1 MKLYEISDQYA
12 ALMDMADDI
21 PADALAD
28 TLESIQADFDEKAIN
43 VALVI
48 QNLKSDENQLKEEID
63 RLVSKKKA
71 IKARQDRL
79 REYLLTNMQAI
90 KKMNV
95 KSPVINI
102 TLKRTPAKIDKSE
115 DWEGRFVKWAQ
126 ENDRDDLLFFYDP
139 EPDTKAIMRALD
151 NGEDIPAKLVS
162 SETIMIK

>member
-1 MKLYEISDQYA
+1 MELYKISDQYA

-63 RLVSKKKA
+63 RLTAKKRA

-79 REYLLTNMQAI
+79 REYLLNNMQAI
-90 KKMNV
+90 KKMDI
-95 KSPVINI
+95 KSPLICI

-115 DWEGRFVKWAQ
+115 NWENQFVNWAQ

-162 SETIMIK
+162 GETVMIK

>member
-63 RLVSKKKA
+63 RLTAKKKA

-79 REYLLTNMQAI
+79 REYLLINMQAI
-90 KKMNV
+90 KKINV
-95 KSPVINI
+95 KSPIINI

-115 DWEGRFVKWAQ
+115 DWESRFVNWAQ
-126 ENDRDDLLFFYDP
+126 ENNRDDLLFFYDP
-139 EPDTKAIMRALD
+139 EPDTKAIMKALD

>member
-63 RLVSKKKA
+63 RLTAKKRA

-79 REYLLTNMQAI
+79 REYLLTNMQAV
-90 KKMNV
+90 KKMAI
-95 KSPVINI
+95 KSHLIGI

-115 DWEGRFVKWAQ
+115 DWESRFVNWAQ
-126 ENDRDDLLFFYDP
+126 ENNRDDLLFFYDP
-139 EPDTKAIMRALD
+139 EPDTKAIMKALD

>member
-79 REYLLTNMQAI
+79 REYLLANMQAV
-90 KKMNV
+90 KKMAI
-95 KSPVINI
+95 KSPLISI

-115 DWEGRFVKWAQ
+115 DWESQFVNWAQ

-139 EPDTKAIMRALD
+139 EPDTKAIMKALD

-162 SETIMIK
+162 GETVMIK

>member
-63 RLVSKKKA
+63 RLTAKKRA

-79 REYLLTNMQAI
+79 REYLLTNMQSVKKMAI
-90 KKMNV
+90 K
-95 KSPVINI
+95 SPLIGI
-102 TLKRTPAKIDKSE
+102 TLKRTPAKIDKSA
-115 DWEGRFVKWAQ
+115 DWESRFVNWAQ
-126 ENDRDDLLFFYDP
+126 ENNRDDLLFFYDP
-139 EPDTKAIMRALD
+139 EPDTKAIMRAID

-162 SETIMIK
+162 GETVMIK

>member
-63 RLVSKKKA
+63 RLTAKKRA
-71 IKARQDRL
+71 IKVRQDRL
-79 REYLLTNMQAI
+79 REYLLTNMQAV
-90 KKMNV
+90 KKMDV
-95 KSPVINI
+95 KSPLINI
-102 TLKRTPAKIDKSE
+102 TLKRTPAKIDKSD
-115 DWEGRFVKWAQ
+115 DWESRFVNWAQ
-126 ENDRDDLLFFYDP
+126 ENNRDDLLFFYDP
-139 EPDTKAIMRALD
+139 DPDTKAIMRALD

>member
-63 RLVSKKKA
+63 RLTVKKKA

-90 KKMNV
+90 KKINV
-95 KSPVINI
+95 KSPLINI

-115 DWEGRFVKWAQ
+115 DWESRFVNWAQ
-126 ENDRDDLLFFYDP
+126 ENKRDDLLFFYDP

-162 SETIMIK
+162 GETVMIK

>member
-1 MKLYEISDQYA
+1 MELYKISDQYA
-12 ALMDMADDI
+12 VLMDMADDI

-63 RLVSKKKA
+63 RLVSKKKT

-79 REYLLTNMQAI
+79 RKYLLANMQAV
-90 KKMNV
+90 KKMTI
-95 KSPVINI
+95 KSPLIDI

-115 DWEGRFVKWAQ
+115 DWESRFVNWAQ
-126 ENDRDDLLFFYDP
+126 ENNRDDLLFFYDP

-151 NGEDIPAKLVS
+151 NGEDIPAKLVIG
-162 SETIMIK
+162 ETVMIK

>member
-1 MKLYEISDQYA
+1 MELYKISDQYA

-63 RLVSKKKA
+63 RLTAKKRA

-79 REYLLTNMQAI
+79 REYLLANMQAV
-90 KKMNV
+90 KKMAI
-95 KSPVINI
+95 KSPIISI

-115 DWEGRFVKWAQ
+115 DWESRFVNWAQ
-126 ENDRDDLLFFYDP
+126 ENNRDDLLFFYDP
-139 EPDTKAIMRALD
+139 EPDTKAIMKALD

-162 SETIMIK
+162 GETVMIK

>member
-21 PADALAD
+21 PADALSD

-63 RLVSKKKA
+63 RLTVKKKA

-90 KKMNV
+90 KKINV
-95 KSPVINI
+95 KSPLINI

-115 DWEGRFVKWAQ
+115 DWESRFVNWAQ
-126 ENDRDDLLFFYDP
+126 ENNRDDLLFFYDP

-162 SETIMIK
+162 GETIMIK

>member
-63 RLVSKKKA
+63 RLTAKKRS

-79 REYLLTNMQAI
+79 REYLLTNMQAV
-90 KKMNV
+90 KKMAI
-95 KSPVINI
+95 KSAIIGI
-102 TLKRTPAKIDKSE
+102 TLKRTPAKIDKS
-115 DWEGRFVKWAQ
+115 DGWEGRFVEWAQ

-162 SETIMIK
+162 GETVMIK

>member
-63 RLVSKKKA
+63 RLTAKKRA

-79 REYLLTNMQAI
+79 REYLLNNMQAV
-90 KKMNV
+90 KKMAI
-95 KSPVINI
+95 KSPIIGI

-115 DWEGRFVKWAQ
+115 DWESRFVNWAQ
-126 ENDRDDLLFFYDP
+126 ENNRNDLLFFYDP

-162 SETIMIK
+162 GETVMIK

>member
-1 MKLYEISDQYA
+1 MELYKISDQYA

-63 RLVSKKKA
+63 RLTAKKKA
-71 IKARQDRL
+71 IKARQERL
-79 REYLLTNMQAI
+79 REYLLTNMQAV
-90 KKMNV
+90 KKMTI
-95 KSPVINI
+95 KSPLIGI
-102 TLKRTPAKIDKSE
+102 TLKRTPAKIDKS
-115 DWEGRFVKWAQ
+115 DGWEGRFVEWAQ

-162 SETIMIK
+162 GETVMIK

>member
-1 MKLYEISDQYA
+1 MELYKISDQYA

-63 RLVSKKKA
+63 RLTAKKRA
-71 IKARQDRL
+71 IKTRQDRL
-79 REYLLTNMQAI
+79 REYLLTNMQAV
-90 KKMNV
+90 KKMAI
-95 KSPVINI
+95 KSPIIGI

-115 DWEGRFVKWAQ
+115 GWESRFVNWAQ
-126 ENDRDDLLFFYDP
+126 ENNRDDLLFFYDP
-139 EPDTKAIMRALD
+139 EPDTKAVMRALD

-162 SETIMIK
+162 GETIMIK

>member
-63 RLVSKKKA
+63 RLTVKKKA

-90 KKMNV
+90 KKINV
-95 KSPVINI
+95 KSPLINI
-102 TLKRTPAKIDKSE
+102 TLKRTPAKIDKS
-115 DWEGRFVKWAQ
+115 DGWEGRFVEWAQ
-126 ENDRDDLLFFYDP
+126 ENDRDDLLFFYGP

-162 SETIMIK
+162 GETVMIK

>member
-71 IKARQDRL
+71 IKARQDQL
-79 REYLLTNMQAI
+79 REYLLTNMQAV
-90 KKMNV
+90 KKKPI
-95 KSPVINI
+95 KSPLICI

-115 DWEGRFVKWAQ
+115 DWESRFVNWAQ
-126 ENDRDDLLFFYDP
+126 ENNRDDLLFFYDP
-139 EPDTKAIMRALD
+139 EPDTNAIMKALD

-162 SETIMIK
+162 GETVMIK

>member
-63 RLVSKKKA
+63 RLTVKKKA

-90 KKMNV
+90 KKINV
-95 KSPVINI
+95 KSPLINI

-115 DWEGRFVKWAQ
+115 DWESRFVNWAQ
-126 ENDRDDLLFFYDP
+126 ENKRDDLLFFYDP
-139 EPDTKAIMRALD
+139 EPDTKAIMKALD

-162 SETIMIK
+162 GETIMIK

>member
-1 MKLYEISDQYA
+1 MKLYEISDQYD

-63 RLVSKKKA
+63 RLTSKKRA

-90 KKMNV
+90 KKINV
-95 KSPVINI
+95 KSPLINI

-115 DWEGRFVKWAQ
+115 DWESRFVNWAQ
-126 ENDRDDLLFFYDP
+126 ENSRDDLLFFYDP
-139 EPDTKAIMRALD
+139 EPDTKAIMKALD

-162 SETIMIK
+162 GETVMIK

>member
-48 QNLKSDENQLKEEID
+48 QNLKSDENQIKQEID
-63 RLVSKKKA
+63 RLTVKKKA

-90 KKMNV
+90 KKINV
-95 KSPVINI
+95 KSPIINI

-115 DWEGRFVKWAQ
+115 DWESRFVNWAQ
-126 ENDRDDLLFFYDP
+126 ENNRDDLLFFYDP

>member
-63 RLVSKKKA
+63 RLTAKKRS

-90 KKMNV
+90 KKMDI
-95 KSPVINI
+95 KSPLICI
-102 TLKRTPAKIDKSE
+102 ILKRTPAKIDKSE
-115 DWEGRFVKWAQ
+115 DWESQFVNWAQ
-126 ENDRDDLLFFYDP
+126 ENNRDDLLFFYDP

-162 SETIMIK
+162 GETIMIK

>member
-21 PADALAD
+21 PADALSD

-63 RLVSKKKA
+63 RLASKKKA

-90 KKMNV
+90 KKINV
-95 KSPVINI
+95 KSPLINI

-115 DWEGRFVKWAQ
+115 DWESRFVNWAQ
-126 ENDRDDLLFFYDP
+126 ENNRDDLLFFYDP

-162 SETIMIK
+162 GETIMIK

>member
-1 MKLYEISDQYA
+1 MELYKISDQYA
-12 ALMDMADDI
+12 ALMDMANDI

-63 RLVSKKKA
+63 RLTVKKKA

-90 KKMNV
+90 KKINV
-95 KSPVINI
+95 KSPLINI

-115 DWEGRFVKWAQ
+115 DWESRFVNWAQ
-126 ENDRDDLLFFYDP
+126 ENNRNDLLFFYDP

-162 SETIMIK
+162 GETIMIK

>member
-63 RLVSKKKA
+63 RLTVKKKA

-90 KKMNV
+90 KKINV
-95 KSPVINI
+95 KSPLINI

-115 DWEGRFVKWAQ
+115 DWESRFVNWAQ
-126 ENDRDDLLFFYDP
+126 ENNRDDLLFFYDP

-151 NGEDIPAKLVS
+151 NGEDIPAKLVIG
-162 SETIMIK
+162 ETIMIK

>member
-63 RLVSKKKA
+63 RLTAKKKA

-79 REYLLTNMQAI
+79 REYLLTNMQAV
-90 KKMNV
+90 KKMPI
-95 KSPVINI
+95 KSPLISI
-102 TLKRTPAKIDKSE
+102 TLKRTPAKIDKS
-115 DWEGRFVKWAQ
+115 DGWEGRFVEWAQ

-162 SETIMIK
+162 GETVMIK

>member
-63 RLVSKKKA
+63 RLTAKKRS

-90 KKMNV
+90 KKMDI
-95 KSPVINI
+95 KSPIIGI
-102 TLKRTPAKIDKSE
+102 TLKRTPAKIDKS
-115 DWEGRFVKWAQ
+115 DGWEGRFVEWAQ

-162 SETIMIK
+162 GETVMIK

>member
-63 RLVSKKKA
+63 RLTAKIKA

-79 REYLLTNMQAI
+79 REYLLANMQAV
-90 KKMNV
+90 KKMAI
-95 KSPVINI
+95 KSPLISI

-115 DWEGRFVKWAQ
+115 DWESQFVNWAQ

-139 EPDTKAIMRALD
+139 EPDTKAIMKALD

-162 SETIMIK
+162 GETVMIK

>member
-63 RLVSKKKA
+63 RLTAKKRS

-90 KKMNV
+90 KKMDI
-95 KSPVINI
+95 KSPLICI
-102 TLKRTPAKIDKSE
+102 TLKRTPAKIDKS
-115 DWEGRFVKWAQ
+115 DGWEGRFVEWAQ
-126 ENDRDDLLFFYDP
+126 ENNRDDLLFFYDP
-139 EPDTKAIMRALD
+139 EPDTKAIMKALD
-151 NGEDIPAKLVS
+151 NGEDIPAKLVIG
-162 SETIMIK
+162 ETVMIK

>member
-79 REYLLTNMQAI
+79 REYLLTNMQAV
-90 KKMNV
+90 KKMNI
-95 KSPVINI
+95 KSPIIVI

-115 DWEGRFVKWAQ
+115 DWESRFVNWAQ
-126 ENDRDDLLFFYDP
+126 ENNRDDLLFFYDP

-162 SETIMIK
+162 GETIMIK

>member
-1 MKLYEISDQYA
+1 MELYKISDQYA
-12 ALMDMADDI
+12 ALMDIADDI

-63 RLVSKKKA
+63 RLVSKKKS

-79 REYLLTNMQAI
+79 REYLLNNMQAV
-90 KKMNV
+90 KKMAI
-95 KSPVINI
+95 KSPLIGI
-102 TLKRTPAKIDKSE
+102 TLKRTPAKIDKS
-115 DWEGRFVKWAQ
+115 DGWEGRFVEWAQ

-162 SETIMIK
+162 GETVMIK